1 MPIEVESREE
11 YGYGHIRN
19 NLSESSIGDRSLSD
33 LGLAIPDLMLLY
45 GEHRGSPR
53 LRSLI
58 VAGAA
63 GLDAGDVLVTSAAA
77 TALFIV
83 STAFLAATVHLGVV
97 RPTYPTNLETP

>member
-1 MPIEVESREE
+1 MPIEVESPEE

-53 LRSLI
+53 PRSLI
-58 VAGAA
+58 VAGAP
-63 GLDAGDVLVTSAAA
+63 GLDAADVPVTSGAA
-77 TALFIV
+77 TAWFIV
-83 STAFLAATVHLGVV
+83 STPFLAPTDHLLAVS
-97 RPTYPTNLETP
+97 PNH